1 MIAELKHSIESL
13 TVQVSQ
19 PSQKLGINQIKE
31 NMRKIQNTTYYI
43 KLYLYM
49 YNFNRK
55 YKPLHYFIKHCIK
68 LSRKASEFWKEK
80 TGKMNEEKNQRNNL
94 RKNI

>member
-13 TVQVSQ
+13 TVQISQ

-31 NMRKIQNTTYYI
+31 NMRNIQNTTYYI

-49 YNFNRK
+49 YNFIQK
-55 YKPLHYFIKHCIK
+55 I
-68 LSRKASEFWKEK
+68 
-80 TGKMNEEKNQRNNL
+80 
-94 RKNI
+94 